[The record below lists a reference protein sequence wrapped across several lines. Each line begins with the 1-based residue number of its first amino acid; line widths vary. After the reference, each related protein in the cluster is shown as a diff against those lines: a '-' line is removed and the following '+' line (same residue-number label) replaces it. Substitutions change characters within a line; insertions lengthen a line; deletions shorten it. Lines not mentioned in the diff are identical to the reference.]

1 MVGTGAGGV
10 FGMTDNLE
18 VLAVRDVVRVLD
30 ITRQT
35 VYKLIDEG
43 KLKGFRVGNQWRI
56 YKDSLDALVGAS
68 AEDTP
73 FMIILNEVFSDEGA
87 DRRRVLELR
96 YREGLD
102 RETVSDMLEVTE
114 ARVHHLT
121 IDALSALQSILK
133 DNLVYDDVENDEF
146 ALRVLAQL
154 FLAQEEG

>member
-1 MVGTGAGGV
+1 
-10 FGMTDNLE
+10 MTD
-18 VLAVRDVVRVLD
+18 VLAVRDVVRALD

-73 FMIILNEVFSDEGA
+73 FMVILSDVFSDEGA
-87 DRRRVLELR
+87 DHRRVLELR
-96 YREGLD
+96 YRDGLD
-102 RETVSDMLEVTE
+102 RKTVSEMLEATE
-114 ARVHHLT
+114 ARVHSLT
-121 IDALSALQSILK
+121 VDALSALQSILK
-133 DNLVYDDVENDEF
+133 GGLVYDDVKDDGF